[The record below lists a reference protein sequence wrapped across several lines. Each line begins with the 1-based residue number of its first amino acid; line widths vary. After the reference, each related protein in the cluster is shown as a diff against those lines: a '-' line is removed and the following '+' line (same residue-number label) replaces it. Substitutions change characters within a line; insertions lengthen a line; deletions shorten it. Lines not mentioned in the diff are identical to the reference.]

1 MSLSALSPLDGR
13 YAEETAPLRA
23 VFSEGAL
30 IYYRIHV
37 ELVYLS
43 QLLPFLGVPLPTD
56 FASVLQQIHATPG
69 LIQAVKEKEKT
80 TRHDVK
86 AVEYVLSDCFTQAG
100 HPELVKWIHWG
111 LTSEDVN
118 NLAWGCMLQAAHEEV
133 FVPLWLNLLEQ
144 LKDFVAANAAIPMLA
159 HTHGQPASPTTI
171 GKEYA
176 VFARRLL
183 DELKHQA
190 TLVPV
195 GGKQNGAT
203 GNWHVFESFY
213 PQHNWLAFSER
224 FVTTLGLNW
233 EPMTTQIVVRESH
246 ARYFDSLRRLS
257 SILIDASRD
266 SWFYVSLGYFNLKRR
281 DAQEVGSS
289 TMPHKVNPVNFEN
302 AEGNL
307 ELASVLLDFLSNKL
321 TKSRLQRDLSD
332 STVQRNL
339 GVALGHV
346 LLGCQ
351 SFMRGLNQLEPRREY
366 LEAELNQHWEVL
378 AEPLQHALRLAD
390 REVPYDQIRRAT
402 QGQQLT
408 QAGFE
413 HLLEELKITLPLTT
427 PSAYIGRAPQLAEQT
442 AAEITHYL
450 NDHLLNESEI
460 ASGV

>member
-13 YAEETAPLRA
+13 YAEETSPLRA

-30 IYYRIHV
+30 IYYRVHV

-43 QLLPFLGVPLPTD
+43 QLLPFLNVPLPAD
-56 FASVLQQIHATPG
+56 FSEILQNIHATPG

-86 AVEYVLSDCFTQAG
+86 AVEYVLSDCFIQAG

-133 FVPLWLNLLEQ
+133 FVPLWLNLLEH
-144 LKDFVAANAAIPMLA
+144 LRDFIFATKATPMLA

-176 VFARRLL
+176 VFGKRIL

-203 GNWHVFESFY
+203 GNWHVFERFY
-213 PQHNWLAFSER
+213 PQLNWQAFSER
-224 FVTTLGLNW
+224 FVSTLGLNW
-233 EPMTTQIVVRESH
+233 EPITTQIVVRESH

-266 SWFYVSLGYFNLKRR
+266 TWFYVSLGYFNLKRR
-281 DAQEVGSS
+281 DANEVGSS

-307 ELASVLLDFLSNKL
+307 EMASVLLDFLSNKL
-321 TKSRLQRDLSD
+321 TKSRMQRDLSD

-346 LLGCQ
+346 LLGSQ
-351 SFMRGLNQLEPRREY
+351 SFVRGLNQLEPRHEY

-378 AEPLQHALRLAD
+378 AEPLQHALRLED
-390 REVPYDQIRRAT
+390 REVPYDQLRRAT

-413 HLLEELKITLPLTT
+413 NLIAELNISMPTTT
-427 PSAYIGRAPQLAEQT
+427 PAMYIGRAPQLAQQT
-442 AAEITHYL
+442 AEEIDAYL
-450 NDHLLNESEI
+450 NSLLLNPVPDRI
-460 ASGV
+460 K

>member
-13 YAEETAPLRA
+13 YAEETSPLRA

-30 IYYRIHV
+30 IYYRVHV

-43 QLLPFLGVPLPTD
+43 QLLPFLNVPLPAD
-56 FASVLQQIHATPG
+56 FSEILQNIHATPG

-86 AVEYVLSDCFTQAG
+86 AVEYVLSDCFTKAG

-133 FVPLWLNLLEQ
+133 FVPLWLNILEH
-144 LKDFVAANAAIPMLA
+144 LRDFIFATKATPMLA

-176 VFARRLL
+176 VFGKRIL

-203 GNWHVFESFY
+203 GNWHVFERFY
-213 PQHNWLAFSER
+213 PQLNWQAFSER
-224 FVTTLGLNW
+224 FVNTLGLNW
-233 EPMTTQIVVRESH
+233 EPITTQIVVRESH

-266 SWFYVSLGYFNLKRR
+266 TWFYVSLGYFNLKRR
-281 DAQEVGSS
+281 DANEVGSS

-307 ELASVLLDFLSNKL
+307 EMASVLLDFLSNKL
-321 TKSRLQRDLSD
+321 TKSRMQRDLSD

-346 LLGCQ
+346 LLGSQ
-351 SFMRGLNQLEPRREY
+351 SFVRGLNQLEPRHEY

-378 AEPLQHALRLAD
+378 AEPLQHALRLED
-390 REVPYDQIRRAT
+390 REVPYDQLRRAT

-413 HLLEELKITLPLTT
+413 NLIAELNISMPTTT
-427 PSAYIGRAPQLAEQT
+427 PATYIGRAPQLAQQT
-442 AAEITHYL
+442 AEEIDAYL
-450 NDHLLNESEI
+450 NSLLLNPVPDRI
-460 ASGV
+460 K

>member
-13 YAEETAPLRA
+13 YAEDTAPLRA

-30 IYYRIHV
+30 IYYRVHV

-43 QLLPFLGVPLPTD
+43 QLLPFLAVPLPPD
-56 FASVLQQIHATPG
+56 FGAVLQKIHATPG
-69 LIQAVKEKEKT
+69 LIQAVKAKEAT

-86 AVEYVLSDCFTQAG
+86 AVEYVLSDLFTEAG

-118 NLAWGCMLQAAHEEV
+118 NLAWGCMLQAAQEEV
-133 FVPLWLNLLEQ
+133 FDPLWRQLLGL
-144 LKDFVAANAAIPMLA
+144 LKDFISAQAATPMLA
-159 HTHGQPASPTTI
+159 RTHGQPASPTTI

-176 VFARRLL
+176 VFAQRLL

-190 TLVPV
+190 ELLPV

-213 PQHNWLAFSER
+213 PQHNWQAFSER
-224 FVTTLGLNW
+224 FVNALGLNW
-233 EPMTTQIVVRESH
+233 EKLTTQIVVRESH
-246 ARYFDSLRRLS
+246 ARYFDSLRRLA

-266 SWFYVSLGYFNLKRR
+266 TWFYVSLGYFNLKRR
-281 DAQEVGSS
+281 DANEVGSS

-307 ELASVLLDFLSNKL
+307 EMASVLLDFLSNKL

-346 LLGCQ
+346 LLGVQ
-351 SFMRGLNQLEPRREY
+351 SFVRGLNQLEPRREY
-366 LEAELNQHWEVL
+366 LDAELNQHWEVL
-378 AEPLQHALRLAD
+378 AEPLQHALRLED

-413 HLLEELKITLPLTT
+413 NLMAELKINMPVAS
-427 PSAYIGRAPQLAEQT
+427 PAAYIGRAPQLAAQT
-442 AAEITHYL
+442 AAEIGAYL
-450 NDHLLNESEI
+450 KSQNPSEYK
-460 ASGV
+460 